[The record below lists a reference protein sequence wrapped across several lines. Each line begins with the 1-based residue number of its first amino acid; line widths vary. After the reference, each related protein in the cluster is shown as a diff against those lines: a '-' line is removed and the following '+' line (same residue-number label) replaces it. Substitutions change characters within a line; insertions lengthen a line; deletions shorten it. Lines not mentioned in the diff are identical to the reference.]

1 MQTGDRDAK
10 GNLFAVQVRL
20 RFMTFIVFSRYT
32 NGLSKSKQ
40 SVHVFSELHRKTSQ
54 VHVLLMSSSL
64 GNIRG

>member
-20 RFMTFIVFSRYT
+20 RFMTFIVFSKYT

-40 SVHVFSELHRKTSQ
+40 SVHVFLSCTVKRLKY
-54 VHVLLMSSSL
+54 MCF
-64 GNIRG
+64 